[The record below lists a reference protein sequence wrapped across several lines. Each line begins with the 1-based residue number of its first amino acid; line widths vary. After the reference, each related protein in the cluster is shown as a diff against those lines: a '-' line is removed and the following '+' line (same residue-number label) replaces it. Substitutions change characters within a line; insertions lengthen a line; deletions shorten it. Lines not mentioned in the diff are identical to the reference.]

1 MLQSV
6 GLQTVGHDLATE
18 KQQQQA
24 ACDHGTLGMCLVGR
38 QYAVSVKYTLDF

>member
-6 GLQTVGHDLATE
+6 GLQTAGHDLATE
-18 KQQQQA
+18 KQQQA
-24 ACDHGTLGMCLVGR
+24 ACGHGTLEMCLVGR